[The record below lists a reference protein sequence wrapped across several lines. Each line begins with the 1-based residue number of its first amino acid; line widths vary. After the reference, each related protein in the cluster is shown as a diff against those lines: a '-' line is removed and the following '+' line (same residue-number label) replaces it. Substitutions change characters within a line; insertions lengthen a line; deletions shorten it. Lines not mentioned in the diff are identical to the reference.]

1 MRRFAGLACVVV
13 LAGCAGDDEQSA
25 TVTTPEEPAPWA
37 IAFIRDGALVMKAS
51 TDGAGLPVTEGSMFR
66 QVVDRN
72 PAFSPNG
79 RSIAF
84 VSDRGQQ
91 PQDDLYVLETGGG
104 EPRRLT
110 TDTRI
115 ELEPSWLDGANIV
128 FVSCAVDFAECEVTQ
143 IRANGRGRKTLRN
156 VRGPV
161 ELDVDRES
169 GLLVLARAT
178 GTEIDLD
185 VFSDALRGGR
195 ERRLTRRAG
204 RDHEPDVGPEGRIAF
219 ARDAAG
225 AGTARD
231 IFVMES
237 DGTGAKQL
245 TDDGADD
252 SAPAWSPDGRRIAW
266 VRMASSGAGDS
277 ELWMM
282 NADGSCQQ
290 ALTANERSDAQPAW
304 DPRYP
309 PGPIDC

>member
-1 MRRFAGLACVVV
+1 MCRFA
-13 LAGCAGDDEQSA
+13 AGCSGEDEQAETETQPTAA
-25 TVTTPEEPAPWA
+25 TVWA
-37 IAFIRDGALVMKAS
+37 IAFIRDGSLVIRES
-51 TDGAGLPVTEGSMFR
+51 TGGGGLPVTQGSMFR

-84 VSDRGQQ
+84 VSDRGEQ
-91 PQDDLYVLETGGG
+91 PQDDLHVLRTGGG

-110 TDTRI
+110 TDARI
-115 ELEPSWLDGANIV
+115 ELEPTWLDGASIV
-128 FVSCAVDFAECEVTQ
+128 FVSCAIDFAECE
-143 IRANGRGRKTLRN
+143 IARMRPDGRGRETLRK

-161 ELDVDRES
+161 EIDVDRES
-169 GLLVLARAT
+169 GLLVFARPT
-178 GTEIDLD
+178 RTEIDMD
-185 VFSDALRGGR
+185 VFSDALRGGDA
-195 ERRLTRRAG
+195 RRLTRRAG

-219 ARDAAG
+219 ARDAVA

-237 DGTGAKQL
+237 DGSDAKRL
-245 TDDGADD
+245 TDDAADD
-252 SAPAWSPDGRRIAW
+252 SAPSWSSDGSRIAW
-266 VRMASSGAGDS
+266 VRMEASGAGDS

-282 NADGSCQQ
+282 NADGSCPQ

-304 DPRYP
+304 DPRYA